1 MSQVKESKL
10 SIERIEKLAAR
21 RLAEILVMQ
30 MDYEKLKAQEQKE
43 KVNEDKHGKSKFS
56 NK

>member
-1 MSQVKESKL
+1 MSQVKKPKL

-30 MDYEKLKAQEQKE
+30 MDYEKLKVQEQKE
-43 KVNEDKHGKSKFS
+43 KVNENKYGKSKLS

>member
-1 MSQVKESKL
+1 MSQVKEPKL

-43 KVNEDKHGKSKFS
+43 KVNENKYGKSKLS